1 VGDGV
6 NEGLRLLLFPFF
18 RDGGALG
25 LVEVRILIEEKKRKK
40 KEGRNNE
47 EKRRRKRRKRRNRRY
62 LDHCHHVGG
71 EGAGFVRADHIDTA

>member
-1 VGDGV
+1 V

-47 EKRRRKRRKRRNRRY
+47 EKKKK
-62 LDHCHHVGG
+62 
-71 EGAGFVRADHIDTA
+71 EKKEKKK